1 MTRALT
7 VEQAAEYLQLSPY
20 TVRQWLRSGKIPGR
34 KIGRV
39 YRILESDL
47 EALVG
52 AVPVESTERQ
62 KTKAADLLGKY
73 KRPGR
78 TVEDFVREK
87 AAEVEYLESKGETET
102 PKKPRKLAGRGS
114 LAHVGELSSEAYL
127 KLKQE
132 ERERENQ
139 RCDTGTRAER
149 VQAVRGMFAGS
160 KRSVDDFL
168 RDKQEEIETE
178 ERRRR

>member
-1 MTRALT
+1 MARALT
-7 VEQAAEYLQLSPY
+7 VEQAAEFLQLSPY

-39 YRILESDL
+39 YRILDTDL

-52 AVPVESTERQ
+52 AGQSQP
-62 KTKAADLLGKY
+62 AGA
-73 KRPGR
+73 
-78 TVEDFVREK
+78 VREK
-87 AAEVEYLESKGETET
+87 AAPDYPQVEPKGRR
-102 PKKPRKLAGRGS
+102 KPRKLVGRGS